1 MVANNSVDKEIEF
14 PLAGFTGG
22 KCGRVTDIAK
32 RVLSNRDACLLLLAA
47 NGPICKT
54 NTLQVLLR
62 AWRPLEGKTYAP
74 SAARESSTTWI
85 QTGRRELNFTYLFN
99 SYYGHIC
106 RNPEGRPS
114 KSYFGGVRTK
124 AAFFWTNKRG
134 QIRISLA
141 GYKRLSWLLD
151 EMDQHGV
158 LPKSLLDHQVEL
170 PEGVS

>member
-62 AWRPLEGKTYAP
+62 AWRPLEGVTYHYRP
-74 SAARESSTTWI
+74 RGTDTQSRS
-85 QTGRRELNFTYLFN
+85 GKHELCFSYLFN
-99 SYYGHIC
+99 TYYGHIC
-106 RNPEGRPS
+106 RNPEGRPN
-114 KSYFGGVRTK
+114 KPYYGGVRTK
-124 AAFFWTNKRG
+124 EAYFWSNKRG

-151 EMDQHGV
+151 EMDQHGA
-158 LPKSLLDHQVEL
+158 LPKSLLDLQVDL
-170 PEGVS
+170 PQGVS

>member
-1 MVANNSVDKEIEF
+1 MVANNSMDKEIEF

-47 NGPICKT
+47 NGPIVKT
-54 NTLQVLLR
+54 DTLLVLLR
-62 AWRPLEGKTYAP
+62 AWRPLEGTLYQYNSGGTDITSKP
-74 SAARESSTTWI
+74 GS
-85 QTGRRELNFTYLFN
+85 RELCFTYLFN

-106 RNPEGRPS
+106 GNPEGRPS
-114 KSYFGGVRTK
+114 KPHYSFRRTKESYFWR
-124 AAFFWTNKRG
+124 NKPG

-158 LPKSLLDHQVEL
+158 LPKSLLDHQVDL
-170 PEGVS
+170 PQGVS

>member
-1 MVANNSVDKEIEF
+1 MVANKSVDKEIEF

-22 KCGRVTDIAK
+22 RTGRTTNIAE

-54 NTLQVLLR
+54 GTLQTLLR
-62 AWRPLEGKTYAP
+62 AWRPLEGYHYQYSRVGQGATSRP
-74 SAARESSTTWI
+74 
-85 QTGRRELNFTYLFN
+85 GHVELHFTYLFN
-99 SYYGHIC
+99 THYGHIC
-106 RNPEGRPS
+106 HNPQGIPDVPWC
-114 KSYFGGVRTK
+114 GPARTK
-124 AAFFWTNKRG
+124 EAYFWSNKRG
-134 QIRISLA
+134 EIRISLA

-158 LPKSLLDHQVEL
+158 MPKSLLDHQVEL

>member
-22 KCGRVTDIAK
+22 NCGRVTNIAK

-54 NTLQVLLR
+54 DTLITLLR
-62 AWRPLEGKTYAP
+62 AWRPLEGMHYQYNPRGKD
-74 SAARESSTTWI
+74 STSRP
-85 QTGRRELNFTYLFN
+85 GRRELCFTYLFN
-99 SYYGHIC
+99 SYYGHTC
-106 RNPEGRPS
+106 GNPEGRPS
-114 KSYFGGVRTK
+114 KPYYGGVRTK
-124 AAFFWTNKRG
+124 AAYFWRNKRG

-170 PEGVS
+170 PVGVS